1 MKKTTQTRHK
11 SDFWDSINYSAN
23 TDFHPLLYELHSY
36 FSLFSKKKVDFF
48 FHFFDLSL
56 VDLTFS
62 LQKAKKG
69 KGKVYLKKYG

>member
-36 FSLFSKKKVDFF
+36 FSLFSKKVDF

-69 KGKVYLKKYG
+69 KGKV